1 MENQV
6 EEIKKK
12 LDIVNVIS
20 KFITLKK
27 RGRTHMACC
36 PFHQEK
42 TPSFTVSP
50 ELQIFKCFGC
60 GKSGDVFTFIQEF
73 EKIDFREALEITA
86 KMAGVTLVRS
96 SNYNQEESHKKR
108 LFSLNFEIAKFFHYI
123 LLTHPL
129 GKNCFDYLKNRGLSI
144 KTIKEFVLGFAP
156 DKDDLILNYLK
167 KKNFTENEINN
178 SGCFSKSQYGRTY
191 NRFKNRLIFPLFN
204 HRGDICGFSGRVLP
218 GADKNQAKYINSP
231 ETEIYHKSDLVYGL
245 NLSKDAVRESRACLV
260 SEGEFDMISP
270 YQAGIKNIV
279 AVKGTAFT
287 ENQLRLLHRF
297 CDSLILA
304 LDSDFAGNTAA
315 LRSIELADSLDFD
328 IKVLDLSPRFKD
340 PDEAVNKD
348 LEFFKTRLQ
357 KVLPVWD
364 FVINSA
370 VKQFGTDSPRGK
382 KQVLA
387 LCLPF
392 ISKIN
397 NAVIRS
403 DYLKKL
409 ANTLDSDINA
419 VDQES
424 KKYSQTTKTENIA
437 PISLSEKNTIE
448 EKLEEKLFTL
458 ILYAKKPHLVA
469 QKISQKYEFIFP
481 RFQNLLKL
489 LVKEKK
495 YHPSSFQAKLS
506 PEMMAVFQNIYLEA
520 LNLDFDSFRVNG
532 EIKKI
537 INQLQIQKIK
547 SELKQLSQQIAAAE
561 DNDQNNTSKMLEIRY
576 NKLLVNLSK
585 LQCQHP

>member
-86 KMAGVTLVRS
+86 KMAGVTLIRS

-506 PEMMAVFQNIYLEA
+506 PEIMAVFQNIYLEA

-547 SELKQLSQQIAAAE
+547 SELKQLSEQIAATE

>member
-73 EKIDFREALEITA
+73 EKVDFREALEITA

-129 GKNCFDYLKNRGLSI
+129 GKNCLDYLKNRGLSI

-156 DKDDLILNYLK
+156 DKDELILNYLK

-204 HRGDICGFSGRVLP
+204 HRGDICGFSGRILP

-245 NLSKDAVRESRACLV
+245 NLSKDAIRESRTCLV

-287 ENQLRLLHRF
+287 ENQLRLLNRF

-328 IKVLDLSPRFKD
+328 IKVLDLSPKFKD
-340 PDEAVNKD
+340 PDEAVIKD

-364 FVINSA
+364 FVIHSA
-370 VKQFGTDSPRGK
+370 VKQFGTDSPHGK

>member
-1 MENQV
+1 
-6 EEIKKK
+6 
-12 LDIVNVIS
+12 
-20 KFITLKK
+20 
-27 RGRTHMACC
+27 
-36 PFHQEK
+36 
-42 TPSFTVSP
+42 
-50 ELQIFKCFGC
+50 
-60 GKSGDVFTFIQEF
+60 
-73 EKIDFREALEITA
+73 
-86 KMAGVTLVRS
+86 
-96 SNYNQEESHKKR
+96 
-108 LFSLNFEIAKFFHYI
+108 
-123 LLTHPL
+123 
-129 GKNCFDYLKNRGLSI
+129 
-144 KTIKEFVLGFAP
+144 
-156 DKDDLILNYLK
+156 
-167 KKNFTENEINN
+167 
-178 SGCFSKSQYGRTY
+178 
-191 NRFKNRLIFPLFN
+191 
-204 HRGDICGFSGRVLP
+204 
-218 GADKNQAKYINSP
+218 
-231 ETEIYHKSDLVYGL
+231 
-245 NLSKDAVRESRACLV
+245 
-260 SEGEFDMISP
+260 MISP

-506 PEMMAVFQNIYLEA
+506 PEIMAVFQNIYLEA

-547 SELKQLSQQIAAAE
+547 SELKQLSEQIAATE

>member
-1 MENQV
+1 
-6 EEIKKK
+6 
-12 LDIVNVIS
+12 
-20 KFITLKK
+20 
-27 RGRTHMACC
+27 MACC

-86 KMAGVTLVRS
+86 KMAGVTLIRS

-506 PEMMAVFQNIYLEA
+506 PEIMAVFQNIYLEA

-547 SELKQLSQQIAAAE
+547 SELKQLSEQIAATE

>member
-73 EKIDFREALEITA
+73 EKVDFREALEITA
-86 KMAGVTLVRS
+86 KMAGVTLIRS

-245 NLSKDAVRESRACLV
+245 N
-260 SEGEFDMISP
+260 
-270 YQAGIKNIV
+270 
-279 AVKGTAFT
+279 
-287 ENQLRLLHRF
+287 
-297 CDSLILA
+297 
-304 LDSDFAGNTAA
+304 
-315 LRSIELADSLDFD
+315 
-328 IKVLDLSPRFKD
+328 
-340 PDEAVNKD
+340 
-348 LEFFKTRLQ
+348 
-357 KVLPVWD
+357 
-364 FVINSA
+364 
-370 VKQFGTDSPRGK
+370 
-382 KQVLA
+382 
-387 LCLPF
+387 
-392 ISKIN
+392 
-397 NAVIRS
+397 
-403 DYLKKL
+403 
-409 ANTLDSDINA
+409 
-419 VDQES
+419 
-424 KKYSQTTKTENIA
+424 
-437 PISLSEKNTIE
+437 
-448 EKLEEKLFTL
+448 
-458 ILYAKKPHLVA
+458 
-469 QKISQKYEFIFP
+469 
-481 RFQNLLKL
+481 
-489 LVKEKK
+489 
-495 YHPSSFQAKLS
+495 
-506 PEMMAVFQNIYLEA
+506 
-520 LNLDFDSFRVNG
+520 
-532 EIKKI
+532 
-537 INQLQIQKIK
+537 
-547 SELKQLSQQIAAAE
+547 
-561 DNDQNNTSKMLEIRY
+561 
-576 NKLLVNLSK
+576 
-585 LQCQHP
+585 

>member
-1 MENQV
+1 VENQV

-86 KMAGVTLVRS
+86 KMAGVTLIRS

-506 PEMMAVFQNIYLEA
+506 PEIMAVFQNIYLEA

-547 SELKQLSQQIAAAE
+547 SELKQLSEQIAATE